1 MKFNRSRNQRATT
14 VHIIFRHIN
23 TGTDYCCIGTRPKKS
38 LVQPLTGAICPSGGQ
53 QSSYE

>member
-23 TGTDYCCIGTRPKKS
+23 TGTDYCCIAQAKEVACSATHGGYMP
-38 LVQPLTGAICPSGGQ
+38 IGGQ